1 MKLHNNKKKQKTLG
15 IVGPVNEMKS
25 DLKTF
30 TSFVKLSSS
39 SKD

>member
-25 DLKTF
+25 DSF
-30 TSFVKLSSS
+30 TSFVKQSSS
-39 SKD
+39 LKD